1 MINKMLIIVFA
12 LPFSTKVSGE
22 EDREEQIVKV
32 ECGINYS
39 IVLSATGK
47 VYSWRIANYGQLGQE
62 NNQLN
67 KGNPGV

>member
-1 MINKMLIIVFA
+1 MINKRLIIVFA
-12 LPFSTKVSGE
+12 LPFSAKVSGE
-22 EDREEQIVKV
+22 KDQEEHIVKV

-47 VYSWRIANYGQLGQE
+47 AYSWGIANYGKLGQE